1 MDQLLAFTIIG
12 IVTGSIYAIGASGL
26 VLTYATSGIFNIAH
40 GAIGMLMAFLYW
52 ELRINQGWPG
62 PIALIVVLLIVA
74 PAFGA
79 LIERFLMR
87 GLRTA
92 SFGTSL
98 VVTVGLMV
106 GLIGAA
112 NAIWSPTEARQM
124 SGFFG
129 SSSGMSIGPVFVTTH
144 EFITIFVGVAVAVG
158 LWLLL
163 SKTRI
168 GIAMRA
174 VVDDRNLIALNG
186 ARPDRISMLS
196 WAIGSTLAATAG
208 ILIAP
213 SLQLNVVVLTF
224 LVINAYAAAMVGRLK
239 SLPLTFI
246 GAIALG
252 LIESYAVGYVN
263 LSGWLLGLRPALPTL
278 FLFAI
283 LLLLPQ
289 DRLRAGK
296 LAGAKTPPIPGLTKS
311 IQGGVALVAITGALG
326 MFLGDADVARLG
338 AGLALGLIMLSLVL
352 LTGYGGQVSLAQMT
366 FAGLGAFSMAR
377 FGADV
382 PLLGLVIAMA
392 LAGAAGAIVTLPA
405 LRLQGLYLALA
416 TMAFAVFMD
425 RMVFAQAGVFGIGA
439 GVEVP
444 RLSVL
449 GVSFAGERAYF
460 FLLAVVFS
468 LVGIGL
474 LALRRG
480 PFGRLLAAMR
490 DSEIACATLGLS
502 LAKTKFAVFG
512 LSAAVAGLGGAMLG
526 GLKTMAGPVDFEMLQ
541 SLPILLLAVVG
552 GINSISGALIGG
564 LALALLP
571 VLQEKAAAIGGLVFL
586 LIGAAAVSL
595 GRNPNGVAY
604 MLQSL
609 GIADLFRRRK
619 RSSGSDDGAAVALD
633 ETGEEVRV
641 AAPTG

>member
-1 MDQLLAFTIIG
+1 MDQLIAYTIIG
-12 IVTGSIYAIGASGL
+12 IVTGSIYAIAASGL

-40 GAIGMLMAFLYW
+40 GAIGMMMAFLYW
-52 ELRINQGWPG
+52 ELRISQGWPA
-62 PIALIVVLLIVA
+62 PIALIVVLFIVA
-74 PAFGA
+74 PVFGA
-79 LIERFLMR
+79 GVERVLMR
-87 GLRTA
+87 GLRNA

-112 NAIWSPTEARQM
+112 NTIWSPTESRQL
-124 SGFFG
+124 SEFFG
-129 SSSGMSIGPVFVTTH
+129 SDAGRDLGPVFVSYH
-144 EFITIFVGVAVAVG
+144 EMITIVIGGAVALF
-158 LWLLL
+158 LWLFL
-163 SKTRI
+163 SRTRI

-196 WAIGSTLAATAG
+196 WAMGSVLAATAG

-213 SLQLNVVVLTF
+213 SLQLNVLLLTF

-252 LIESYAVGYVN
+252 LIETYAVSYIG
-263 LSGWLLGLRPALPTL
+263 LEGWLLGLRPALPTL

-296 LAGAKTPPIPGLTKS
+296 LAGAKTPPIPGFVRS
-311 IQGGVALVAITGALG
+311 VQGGVILVAITFALSVV
-326 MFLGDADVARLG
+326 LGDADIARVG
-338 AGLALGLIMLSLVL
+338 EGLAFGIVMLSLVL
-352 LTGYGGQVSLAQMT
+352 LTGYGGQVSLAQMS
-366 FAGLGAFSMAR
+366 FAGLGAFAMGR
-377 FGADV
+377 FGV
-382 PLLGLVIAMA
+382 EYPVLGLVIAVL

-416 TMAFAVFMD
+416 TMAFAVFTDQMI
-425 RMVFAQAGVFGIGA
+425 FTQAGVFGVG
-439 GVEVP
+439 GGLRVP
-444 RLSVL
+444 RLNVL
-449 GVSFAGERAYF
+449 GISFSSEAAYF
-460 FLLAVVFS
+460 VLLAMVFS

-490 DSEIACATLGLS
+490 DSEVACATLGLS
-502 LAKTKFAVFG
+502 LARTKFAVFA
-512 LSAAVAGLGGAMLG
+512 LSAAIAGLGGVMLG
-526 GLKTMAGPVDFEMLQ
+526 GLQTTAGPVDYQMLQ
-541 SLPILLLAVVG
+541 SMPILLLAVVG

-564 LALALLP
+564 MALAMLSILE
-571 VLQEKAAAIGGLVFL
+571 EKATAIAGIVFL

-604 MLQSL
+604 MITSL
-609 GIADLFRRRK
+609 GLGRYVPKLRRAQPVPVSGGADEK
-619 RSSGSDDGAAVALD
+619 ETPVGAASS
-633 ETGEEVRV
+633 
-641 AAPTG
+641 

>member
-1 MDQLLAFTIIG
+1 MDQLIAYTIIG

-40 GAIGMLMAFLYW
+40 GAIGMIMAFLYW
-52 ELRINQGWPG
+52 ELRVHQGWPG
-62 PIALIVVLLIVA
+62 PLALIVVLLIIA
-74 PAFGA
+74 PLFGA
-79 LIERFLMR
+79 AVERVLMR
-87 GLRTA
+87 GLRNA

-112 NAIWSPTEARQM
+112 NTIWSPTESRQL
-124 SGFFG
+124 SELFG
-129 SSSGMSIGPVFVTTH
+129 SSSGIDLGSVFVSFH
-144 EFITIFVGVAVAVG
+144 QLITILIAGAVALF
-158 LWLLL
+158 LWLFL
-163 SKTRI
+163 SRTRI

-196 WAIGSTLAATAG
+196 WAMGSTLAATAG

-213 SLQLNVVVLTF
+213 ALQLNVLLLTF

-252 LIESYAVGYVN
+252 LIETYAISYID
-263 LSGWLLGLRPALPTL
+263 LEGWLLGLRPALPTL

-296 LAGAKTPPIPGLTKS
+296 LAGAKTPPIPGFRRS
-311 IQGGVALVAITGALG
+311 VEGGIVLVGACVVLSLV
-326 MFLGDADVARLG
+326 LGDADIARVG
-338 AGLALGLIMLSLVL
+338 KGLALGVVMLSLVL

-366 FAGLGAFSMAR
+366 FAGLGAFAMGR
-377 FGADV
+377 FGADL
-382 PLLGLVIAMA
+382 PIAGLVLAML

-425 RMVFAQAGVFGIGA
+425 QMVFTQAGIFGVG
-439 GVEVP
+439 GGLTVP

-449 GVSFAGERAYF
+449 GISFSSEGAYF
-460 FLLAVVFS
+460 VLLAIVFS
-468 LVGIGL
+468 LVGIL
-474 LALRRG
+474 LLMLRRG

-502 LAKTKFAVFG
+502 LARTKFAVFA
-512 LSAAVAGLGGAMLG
+512 LSAAIAGLGGVMVG
-526 GLKTMAGPVDFEMLQ
+526 GLQTTAGPVDYQMLQ
-541 SLPILLLAVVG
+541 SMPILLLAVVG

-564 LALALLP
+564 MSLAMLSILE
-571 VLQEKAAAIGGLVFL
+571 EKATAIAGIVFL

-595 GRNPNGVAY
+595 GRNPNGVAF
-604 MLQSL
+604 MVTRLRL
-609 GIADLFRRRK
+609 DRLIPALRRRPEPLPV
-619 RSSGSDDGAAVALD
+619 SGGADDGEAQ
-633 ETGEEVRV
+633 GV
-641 AAPTG
+641 AASG